1 MRRSEYKPSVPGR
14 PGRPGPG
21 RKGTIEGH
29 PSRGEIEHDIAV
41 GVPSRTIARKYD
53 ISRDIVLRWSKKLPS
68 QLRAKRYVGLL
79 KATDD
84 LEKLRI
90 EESDNLLK
98 NLAMQR
104 ARLLL
109 AQDAAIAIEDLSV
122 IARLSAQI
130 HQNLELVGKYLG
142 EFAKVS
148 VQTNI
153 SLLVTP
159 EYLKLRSAL
168 LQALA
173 DFPEAKFAVAAVLHD
188 LEGAAAAQKPV
199 PNGHDRAPVVIDTQ
213 SIEVQPNA

>member
-1 MRRSEYKPSVPGR
+1 MNRQKFKPSVPGK
-14 PGRPGPG
+14 PGVC
-21 RKGTIEGH
+21 TIEKH
-29 PSRGEIEHDIAV
+29 PRRGEIEHDIAK
-41 GVPSRTIARKYD
+41 GISQRTIAKRYD
-53 ISRDIVLRWSKKLPS
+53 ISRDVVMRWAKRIPP

-84 LEKLRI
+84 LERLRI

-98 NLAMQR
+98 NLAVQR

-109 AQDAAIAIEDLSV
+109 AQDRAIAIEDLSV

-159 EYLKLRSAL
+159 EYLKLRAAL

-173 DFPEAKFAVAAVLHD
+173 DFPQAKYAVAAVLHQI
-188 LEGAAAAQKPV
+188 EGAAAQEPV
-199 PNGHDRAPVVIDTQ
+199 ANGHDRVPAVIEAQ
-213 SIEVQPNA
+213 PIEVQPNA

>member
-1 MRRSEYKPSVPGR
+1 MNRQKFKPSVPGK
-14 PGRPGPG
+14 PGVSS
-21 RKGTIEGH
+21 IEKH
-29 PSRGEIEHDIAV
+29 PRRGEIEHDIAA

-53 ISRDIVLRWSKKLPS
+53 ISKDVVLRWSKKIPL
-68 QLRAKRYVGLL
+68 QLKAKRYVGLL

-84 LEKLRI
+84 LEKLRV

-109 AQDAAIAIEDLSV
+109 CQDKAIALEDLLA
-122 IARLSAQI
+122 IARLSSQI
-130 HQNLELVGKYLG
+130 HTNLELVGKYLG
-142 EFAKVS
+142 EFARHS

-159 EYLKLRSAL
+159 EYLKLRTVL

-173 DFPEAKFAVAAVLHD
+173 DFPEAKYAVAAVLHD
-188 LEGAAAAQKPV
+188 IEGAAAQEPV
-199 PNGHDRAPVVIDTQ
+199 ANGHDRVPAVIEAQ
-213 SIEVQPNA
+213 PIEVRPNA

>member
-1 MRRSEYKPSVPGR
+1 MTRYEFKPSVPGR

-29 PSRGEIEHDIAV
+29 PRRGEIEHDIAV

-53 ISRDIVLRWSKKLPS
+53 ISRDCVMRWSKKIPL
-68 QLRAKRYVGLL
+68 QLKAKRYVGLL
-79 KATDD
+79 KSTDD

-109 AQDAAIAIEDLSV
+109 CQDKAIELEDLQA
-122 IARLSAQI
+122 IARLSGQI
-130 HQNLELVGKYLG
+130 HTNLELVGKYLG
-142 EFAKVS
+142 EFARHS

-159 EYLKLRSAL
+159 EYLKLRTAL

-173 DFPEAKFAVAAVLHD
+173 DFPEAKHAVAAVLHD
-188 LEGAAAAQKPV
+188 IEGAAAQEPV
-199 PNGHDRAPVVIDTQ
+199 ANGRDKVPTVID
-213 SIEVQPNA
+213 VQPLEASHA

>member
-1 MRRSEYKPSVPGR
+1 V
-14 PGRPGPG
+14 
-21 RKGTIEGH
+21 
-29 PSRGEIEHDIAV
+29 
-41 GVPSRTIARKYD
+41 IARKYD
-53 ISRDIVLRWSKKLPS
+53 VSRDVVHRWSKTKIPP
-68 QLRAKRYVGLL
+68 QLKAKRYVGLL

-109 AQDAAIAIEDLSV
+109 AQDAAIAIEVLSV
-122 IARLSAQI
+122 IARLSGQI

-148 VQTNI
+148 VQTSV

-159 EYLKLRSAL
+159 EYLKLRAAL
-168 LQALA
+168 LQALWPY
-173 DFPEAKFAVAAVLHD
+173 PEARQAVAAILHD
-188 LEGAAAAQKPV
+188 TEGAAAQEPV
-199 PNGHDRAPVVIDTQ
+199 PKGHDVVIEAQ
-213 SIEVQPNA
+213 PVEVRNA

>member
-1 MRRSEYKPSVPGR
+1 MNRQKFKPSVPGK
-14 PGRPGPG
+14 PGVSS
-21 RKGTIEGH
+21 IEKH
-29 PSRGEIEHDIAV
+29 PRRGEIEHDIAA

-53 ISRDIVLRWSKKLPS
+53 ISKDVVLRWSEKIPL
-68 QLRAKRYVGLL
+68 QLKAKRYVGLL

-84 LEKLRI
+84 LEKLRV

-109 AQDAAIAIEDLSV
+109 CQDKAIALEDLLA
-122 IARLSAQI
+122 IARLSSQI
-130 HQNLELVGKYLG
+130 HTNLELVGKYLG
-142 EFAKVS
+142 EFARHS

-159 EYLKLRSAL
+159 EYLKLRTVL

-173 DFPEAKFAVAAVLHD
+173 DFPEAKYAVAAVLHD
-188 LEGAAAAQKPV
+188 IEGAAAQEPV
-199 PNGHDRAPVVIDTQ
+199 ANGHDKAPVVIDA
-213 SIEVQPNA
+213 EPLEACHA

>member
-1 MRRSEYKPSVPGR
+1 
-14 PGRPGPG
+14 
-21 RKGTIEGH
+21 
-29 PSRGEIEHDIAV
+29 
-41 GVPSRTIARKYD
+41 VPSRTIARKYD
-53 ISRDIVLRWSKKLPS
+53 ISKDVVLRWSKKIPL
-68 QLRAKRYVGLL
+68 QLKAKRYVGLL

-84 LEKLRI
+84 LERLRI

-109 AQDAAIAIEDLSV
+109 AQDQAIAIEDLSV

-153 SLLVTP
+153 SLLVTS

-168 LQALA
+168 LQALWP
-173 DFPEAKFAVAAVLHD
+173 FPEAKYAVAAVLHD
-188 LEGAAAAQKPV
+188 IEGAAAQEPV
-199 PNGHDRAPVVIDTQ
+199 ANGHDKVPAVIDAQ
-213 SIEVQPNA
+213 PIEAPNA

>member
-1 MRRSEYKPSVPGR
+1 MRRSEHKPSVPGR

-29 PSRGEIEHDIAV
+29 PRRGEIEHDIAK
-41 GVPSRTIARKYD
+41 GISQRTIAKRYD
-53 ISRDIVLRWSKKLPS
+53 ISRDVVMRWAKRIPP

-84 LEKLRI
+84 LERLRI

-98 NLAMQR
+98 NLAVQR

-109 AQDAAIAIEDLSV
+109 AQDRAIAIEDLSV

-159 EYLKLRSAL
+159 EYLKLRAAL

-173 DFPEAKFAVAAVLHD
+173 DFPQAKYAVAAVLHQI
-188 LEGAAAAQKPV
+188 EGAAAQEPV
-199 PNGHDRAPVVIDTQ
+199 ANGHDRVPAVIEAQ
-213 SIEVQPNA
+213 PIEVQPNA

>member
-1 MRRSEYKPSVPGR
+1 MRRSEYKPSVPRR

-21 RKGTIEGH
+21 RKCTIEGH
-29 PSRGEIEHDIAV
+29 PRRGEIEHDIAV

-53 ISRDIVLRWSKKLPS
+53 ISKDVVSRWSKKIPQ
-68 QLRAKRYVGLL
+68 QLRARRFIGLM

-109 AQDAAIAIEDLSV
+109 AQDRAIAIEDLSV
-122 IARLSAQI
+122 IARLSGQI

-142 EFAKVS
+142 EFARTT

-159 EYLKLRSAL
+159 EYLKLRTAL

-173 DFPEAKFAVAAVLHD
+173 DFPEAKYAVAAVLHD
-188 LEGAAAAQKPV
+188 IEGAAAQEPV
-199 PNGHDRAPVVIDTQ
+199 ANGHDKVPAVIEAQ
-213 SIEVQPNA
+213 PIEACNV